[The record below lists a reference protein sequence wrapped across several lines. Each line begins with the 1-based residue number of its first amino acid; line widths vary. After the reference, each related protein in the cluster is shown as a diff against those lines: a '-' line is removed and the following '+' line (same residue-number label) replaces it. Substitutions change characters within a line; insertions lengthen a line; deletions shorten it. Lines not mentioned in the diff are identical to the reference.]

1 MIRSGPFQGVSAV
14 APWLWLALGVL
25 LLALESVSGT
35 FVLAVL
41 GGAAVCTA
49 ALAVPARSLTV
60 TGPGFALLS
69 LLGLLF
75 LRPLLLARLR
85 DVAAS
90 EPTNVAA
97 LTGRTARLVRPFD
110 PRGYGRVAVGGEEWR
125 AHLAEGWTRAA
136 WGEGASFTVLGAE
149 GVTLE
154 VCPEDLGAARAP
166 GD

>member
-1 MIRSGPFQGVSAV
+1 MLSGPFQGGEAV
-14 APWLWLALGVL
+14 APWLWLLLGVV
-25 LLALESVSGT
+25 LLALETVSGT
-35 FVLAVL
+35 FVLAVV
-41 GGAAVCTA
+41 GGAAVLTA
-49 ALAVPARSLTV
+49 VVAVPARSFAV
-60 TGPGFALLS
+60 TGPAFAALS

-75 LRPLLLARLR
+75 LRPLLLARIR
-85 DVAAS
+85 GAAAAG
-90 EPTNVAA
+90 PTNVAA

-110 PRGYGRVAVGGEEWR
+110 PQGYGRVAVGGEEWR
-125 AHLAEGWTRAA
+125 AHLADGWTRAA